1 MEKGAIA
8 LFGEK
13 YGDEVRV
20 VSMGKSITKKRIAW
34 SVELCGG
41 THLKS
46 VGEAIRFKIIGESG
60 VASGVRRIE
69 AVTRK
74 SAMLYYEDKNEIIKT
89 ITSKLNINSS
99 NIINTKDLTNL
110 ITLPSQMWELTEL
123 LCPQIIILN
132 L

>member
-1 MEKGAIA
+1 MDQKSAMEKGAIA

-20 VSMGKSITKKRIAW
+20 VFMGKSITKKRIAW

-41 THLKS
+41 THLQS
-46 VGEAIRFKIIGESG
+46 IGEAIRFKIIGESG

-89 ITSKLNINSS
+89 CLLYTS
-99 NIINTKDLTNL
+99 
-110 ITLPSQMWELTEL
+110 PS
-123 LCPQIIILN
+123 PRD
-132 L
+132 

>member
-1 MEKGAIA
+1 MSIYIA

-41 THLKS
+41 THLQS

-74 SAMLYYEDKNEIIKT
+74 SAMLYYEDKNEIIKI

-99 NIINTKDLTNL
+99 NIITKIDQL
-110 ITLPSQMWELTEL
+110 IDENAKFKKMKK
-123 LCPQIIILN
+123 
-132 L
+132 

>member
-1 MEKGAIA
+1 
-8 LFGEK
+8 
-13 YGDEVRV
+13 
-20 VSMGKSITKKRIAW
+20 MGKSITKKRIAW

-41 THLKS
+41 SHLKS

-99 NIINTKDLTNL
+99 NIITKIDQLIEENTKLKKIKKEVKSDENDFLVNSEM
-110 ITLPSQMWELTEL
+110 INGFKFFSVVNEELQ
-123 LCPQIIILN
+123 PK
-132 L
+132 